1 MVEEQEVLPDTY
13 IKFIS
18 PVADLKDKRN
28 DQGWT
33 DGYVSISTLKITL
46 TPEINGEPAV
56 DQATCINIADTNDV
70 DKRIDLWKKVLGA
83 SKILPIHHMQDDNE
97 TVSLI
102 STSNENYMLIKKLLF
117 ILVMNGSDIEYV
129 CPFSQGGKIFLETK
143 PVGGKIYIDENELIL
158 SSEWLGKQHTETIDI
173 EKLNDFDKGE
183 DGGVAKGMSSLTVK
197 YQREG
202 VVTST
207 LITGE
212 NKVTRCLDKYI
223 KVIKGVSEEDDEEM
237 DLSDQHFMLIQ
248 MMYTSDIN
256 SEMAMEMLGVSEE
269 ELGKIVQELVGFKIL
284 RTSGD
289 EEVELTE
296 KGTKYIVAKMKKNL

>member
-1 MVEEQEVLPDTY
+1 
-13 IKFIS
+13 
-18 PVADLKDKRN
+18 
-28 DQGWT
+28 
-33 DGYVSISTLKITL
+33 
-46 TPEINGEPAV
+46 
-56 DQATCINIADTNDV
+56 
-70 DKRIDLWKKVLGA
+70 
-83 SKILPIHHMQDDNE
+83 
-97 TVSLI
+97 
-102 STSNENYMLIKKLLF
+102 
-117 ILVMNGSDIEYV
+117 
-129 CPFSQGGKIFLETK
+129 
-143 PVGGKIYIDENELIL
+143 
-158 SSEWLGKQHTETIDI
+158 
-173 EKLNDFDKGE
+173 
-183 DGGVAKGMSSLTVK
+183 
-197 YQREG
+197 
-202 VVTST
+202 VTST

-296 KGTKYIVAKMKKNL
+296 KGTKYIVAKMKKNLWE